1 MDKGKITQNNKN
13 IQGRETMNIQSET
26 NLPEPTSYAD
36 AVRKWNQAA
45 YMHGKISDQA
55 TFYRIKARHWSCST
69 EEKERIYKRS
79 GIFID

>member
-1 MDKGKITQNNKN
+1 
-13 IQGRETMNIQSET
+13 MNIQSET

-36 AVRKWNQAA
+36 AVRKWNQEA